1 MIITKRMLKRII
13 KEELNSIKEQ
23 DPAGVGPE
31 GDKPAEAPAAAAEPV
46 PAAASEVSA
55 QQLRG
60 SMQKSVQQGNKLI
73 QKINLYIKNASMKGK
88 SHKFINKMLAGAAR
102 EAAAASQAY
111 KAAAASEAKLDAL
124 VNPQKPG
131 RYECGPGTRE
141 AGGKCVPG

>member
-1 MIITKRMLKRII
+1 MLKRII

-23 DPAGVGPE
+23 DPAVVEPE
-31 GDKPAEAPAAAAEPV
+31 GDKPAEAPAAAA
-46 PAAASEVSA
+46 AAAAPEVSA

-131 RYECGPGTRE
+131 RYECGPGTKE
-141 AGGKCVPG
+141 VGGKCVPG